1 MEPLALVGA
10 DLLRGSRA
18 EGGEGRLVG
27 GCDFEIDGGE
37 VWGGADGVLA
47 GGGGVVAIEAG
58 GLGWRERGEEAE
70 GWEEEFQGA
79 AHGRTLH
86 W

>member
-10 DLLRGSRA
+10 DLLGGVEA
-18 EGGEGRLVG
+18 EGGESGLVG
-27 GCDFEIDGGE
+27 GGDFDVECGE